1 MAESKAIEQAN
12 KKIALVDEID
22 ETIKS
27 ICKKIKDD
35 DCIFYGDTI
44 KALAALVEARARLN

>member
-1 MAESKAIEQAN
+1 MAESKAFERAN
-12 KKIALVDEID
+12 EKISLTDEVD

-35 DCIFYGDTI
+35 DCIFYGDTV
-44 KALAALVEARARLN
+44 KALAALVEARSRLN